1 MDNERRRAE
10 TAHRP
15 RGNIPPRSRNPTAIY
30 PFAFHPTEAPQRVHG
45 QTRPTEKV
53 LAFAWFPF
61 PFLCLCSAFALALAL
76 GPLFVVDVPCQSDRV
91 RVDSPRKQHKSLKP
105 FPSLDHTST
114 HHPALRFS
122 REPSFRVISLSHGLL
137 FDGPTPPT
145 FDLQSAL
152 PCAPHVTH
160 HQGVQFHTCFKNR
173 SRRLYLL
180 SPPARRR
187 TQSLFVLYLAT
198 TNQPLLTVQPLSLTF
213 LFIPFPNRFSRQNL
227 RPQPSHPSKNLRRN
241 TLQFSVILRSPPLY
255 ALIVCASRKKKKETS
270 PQPVVYCMSGKR

>member
-1 MDNERRRAE
+1 MSDAERKQRTDPEETSLLGREIPLQFTPSRSIQPRRLSAC
-10 TAHRP
+10 TDKRVQPKKSWHS
-15 RGNIPPRSRNPTAIY
+15 RGSLSLS
-30 PFAFHPTEAPQRVHG
+30 F
-45 QTRPTEKV
+45 
-53 LAFAWFPF
+53 
-61 PFLCLCSAFALALAL
+61 AFAL
-76 GPLFVVDVPCQSDRV
+76 PLPWDPFLLLMYPV
-91 RVDSPRKQHKSLKP
+91 RVIAFASIPLGSSTKSLKP